1 LTLVFSL
8 AACGSD
14 DGDTADDAT
23 TTAVA
28 DGTTADDTTADDT
41 TLRRLT
47 PPTTPATLRVGLR
60 TAAADRPRSATTLGQ
75 RPVLFSADVDFG
87 PTEAD
92 ITSDTTLVYEG
103 GVLRPGRSPSR

>member
-1 LTLVFSL
+1 MITSRRRVLAPALALTLVFSL

-41 TLRRLT
+41 TADG
-47 PPTTPATLRVGLR
+47 TT
-60 TAAADRPRSATTLGQ
+60 AD
-75 RPVLFSADVDFG
+75 
-87 PTEAD
+87 
-92 ITSDTTLVYEG
+92 DTTADDTTADDASTDD
-103 GVLRPGRSPSR
+103 PPP